1 MRGKVAAFVVKI
13 RVRGITPAC
22 AGKRRKTGF
31 IRTTAGDH
39 PRMCGEKKLNRTVSC
54 PNLGSPPRVRGKE
67 RREIKDVID
76 KRITPAC
83 AGKSCV
89 ILCIHNLAQDHPRVC
104 GEKVSAKLH
113 PALSRGSPPHVRGKG
128 GKAGGL
134 LHVIGITPACAG
146 KSFLWCIWQYMPW
159 DHPRMCGEKPPFGC

>member
-104 GEKVSAKLH
+104 GEKREAENAKS
-113 PALSRGSPPHVRGKG
+113 PPVGSPPHVRGKENHPKGIQRG
-128 GKAGGL
+128 G
-134 LHVIGITPACAG
+134 GITPACAG
-146 KSFLWCIWQYMPW
+146 KSDSKGLLVWMAR
-159 DHPRMCGEKPPFGC
+159 DHPRVCGEKILVW